1 MFVEFEGVVIM
12 ILVGVT
18 GPIASGKTTVCN
30 IFREMG
36 AILIDA
42 DKIGHEVLEE
52 PSIKVKMLDY
62 FGEEVLGEDGK
73 VNRSRVAD
81 IVFSN
86 DDALLK
92 LNEIT
97 HPILVKRLIENIEE
111 MRTSGFPGVAVVDAA
126 MLPFWPEIL
135 KKLDYLVMV
144 QSPKWQRANR
154 LIQDRGMPQEHCEH
168 RMEAQEAIFE
178 SVTPQIDYIIKNNGD
193 LMEIRGKAVKVWLDI
208 KS

>member
-1 MFVEFEGVVIM
+1 M

-18 GPIASGKTTVCN
+18 GPIACGKTTVCN

-42 DKIGHEVLEE
+42 DKMGHEVLEE
-52 PSIKVKMLDY
+52 PSIKIKMLDY
-62 FGEEVLGEDGK
+62 FGEDVLGEDGK
-73 VNRSRVAD
+73 INRSRVAD

-86 DDALLK
+86 DDALDK

-97 HPILVKRLIENIEE
+97 HPLLVKRLIASVDE
-111 MRTSGFPGVAVVDAA
+111 MRSGGFPGIAVIDAA
-126 MLPFWPEIL
+126 MLPYWPEIL
-135 KKLDYLVMV
+135 KQLDYLILV

-154 LIQDRGMPQEHCEH
+154 LIQDRGMPQEHCER
-168 RMEAQEAIFE
+168 RMEVQEAIFDCI
-178 SVTPQIDYIIKNNGD
+178 TPQIDYIIKNNGD
-193 LMEIRGKAVKVWLDI
+193 LMEIRGKAIKVWLDI